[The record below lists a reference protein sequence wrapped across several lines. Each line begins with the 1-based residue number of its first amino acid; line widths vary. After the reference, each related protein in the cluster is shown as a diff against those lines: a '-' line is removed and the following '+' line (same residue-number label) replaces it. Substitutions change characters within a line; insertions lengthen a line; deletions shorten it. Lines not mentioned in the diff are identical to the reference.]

1 MSSGVADSAAPEST
15 ASGPVAAGTGR
26 HIMDEDLA
34 RLPGPRRHLDMLEA
48 DLRAG
53 RSCIWYFPDP
63 VVGSGRADFFVRELT
78 HRLEAV
84 IPVPGVVSRADR
96 CVGPAFLPT
105 QRAPI
110 AESHESWAAPDYGQ
124 DTDLPDDLYSSLL
137 SRLAAPSGSVRPS
150 LTPDT
155 AVPTATLEERLAKE
169 LGVTGDPV
177 ETLAE
182 RAAAGQVPHVIVVR
196 CWGEASPEEAARLLR
211 IAQATFHEA
220 GLPGH
225 ARPRFL
231 LTARAADLPRAT
243 LGSQGRAAVHWW
255 WKVWTR
261 LDTEVLMAW
270 RSRSGVTAAADTL
283 LRRVTDAVVA
293 EVCGPDIDRA
303 LALRE
308 AWDGGDLGTLR
319 RALSRVLPE
328 PEVDSAEPV
337 PPRRLS
343 TAHASA
349 PDAEIHGAW
358 ARGAVD
364 SWDGRIHPTHGHSLL
379 DANSQEL
386 RVLVCHA
393 QNRVLLPLIEE
404 ARTTLIHLV
413 PGMLRKQRFTL
424 QDFCEKARS
433 QHWKNTDEAAVP
445 DLEELELGGLSYA
458 AYMLALTTTQR
469 HRLRTLHTARNTL
482 SHRTPLD
489 HDELVTLTEVLTTD
503 WTAG

>member
-1 MSSGVADSAAPEST
+1 
-15 ASGPVAAGTGR
+15 
-26 HIMDEDLA
+26 
-34 RLPGPRRHLDMLEA
+34 MLEA

-53 RSCIWYFPDP
+53 RSCVWYFPDP
-63 VVGSGRADFFVRELT
+63 VVESGRADFFVRELT

-84 IPVPGVVSRADR
+84 VPVPGVVSRVDR
-96 CVGPAFLPT
+96 HAGPVSLPA

-110 AESHESWAAPDYGQ
+110 DEPDESWADADHRQ
-124 DTDLPDDLYSSLL
+124 DTDLPDDPYSSLL
-137 SRLAAPSGSVRPS
+137 NRLVVPGGSIRPG
-150 LTPDT
+150 LTPAAT
-155 AVPTATLEERLAKE
+155 VPAATLEERLVKE

-182 RAAAGQVPHVIVVR
+182 QAAAGRTPHVIVVR
-196 CWGEASPEEAARLLR
+196 CWNETSPEGAAQLLR
-211 IAQATFHEA
+211 VAQATFHEA

-231 LTARAADLPRAT
+231 LTARAADLPRTT
-243 LGSQGRAAVHWW
+243 LGSQGRSAVHWW

-270 RSRSGVTAAADTL
+270 HCRSGVTDAADAL

-303 LALRE
+303 LALRDT
-308 AWDGGDLGTLR
+308 WDGGDLGSLR
-319 RALSRVLPE
+319 RALSRLLPE
-328 PEVDSAEPV
+328 PAANSAEPE

-364 SWDGRIHPTHGHSLL
+364 SWDGRIHSAHGHSLL
-379 DANSQEL
+379 DADSPEL

-413 PGMLRKQRFTL
+413 PEVLRTQHFTL
-424 QDFCEKARS
+424 RDFCEKARS
-433 QHWKNTDEAAVP
+433 QYWRSTDEATVP
-445 DLEELELGGLSYA
+445 PLEEVEIGGLSYA
-458 AYMLALTTTQR
+458 AYMLALTTAQR
-469 HRLRTLHTARNTL
+469 HRLRALHTARNTL

-489 HDELVTLTEVLTTD
+489 YGELVALAGVLTTD

>member
-1 MSSGVADSAAPEST
+1 M
-15 ASGPVAAGTGR
+15 TGR

-53 RSCIWYFPDP
+53 RSCVWYFPDP
-63 VVGSGRADFFVRELT
+63 VVESGRADFFIRELT

-84 IPVPGVVSRADR
+84 VPVPGVVSRADR
-96 CVGPAFLPT
+96 HADLASLPM

-110 AESHESWAAPDYGQ
+110 DESHQSRADTDHGQ
-124 DTDLPDDLYSSLL
+124 DADLPDDPYSSLL
-137 SRLAAPSGSVRPS
+137 NRLIAPGDSVRPG
-150 LTPDT
+150 LARAA
-155 AVPTATLEERLAKE
+155 AVPAVTLEERLAKE
-169 LGVTGDPV
+169 LGVTGDLV
-177 ETLAE
+177 ETLTE
-182 RAAAGQVPHVIVVR
+182 QAAAGRTPHVIVVR
-196 CWGEASPEEAARLLR
+196 CWDETSPEEAARLLR
-211 IAQATFHEA
+211 VAQATFHEA

-243 LGSQGRAAVHWW
+243 LSSQGRAAVHWW

-270 RSRSGVTAAADTL
+270 RSRSRANDAADAL
-283 LRRVTDAVVA
+283 LRRVIDAVIA

-303 LALRE
+303 LALRSI
-308 AWDGGDLGTLR
+308 WDGGDLGTLR
-319 RALSRVLPE
+319 HALRQVLPD
-328 PEVDSAEPV
+328 PAAGSAEPV
-337 PPRRLS
+337 PSRRLS

-358 ARGAVD
+358 ACGTVD
-364 SWDGRIHPTHGHSLL
+364 SWDGRIHLTHGRSLL

-424 QDFCEKARS
+424 RDFCDKARS
-433 QHWKNTDEAAVP
+433 QYWRNTDEAAVP

-482 SHRTPLD
+482 SHRTPLN

-503 WTAG
+503 WTTG